1 MISLE
6 QLYNKLLQS
15 TGVSTDTRSIL
26 PGNIYFALTGENFN
40 GNKFAKEALALG
52 ASYAVINNTKYAE
65 NDKYLIVED
74 VLVALQDL
82 ASHHRQ
88 TLNIPLIAITGS
100 NGKTTT
106 KELTREVLSA
116 TYNVLATEGNLNNH
130 IGVPLTLLKLQRDTD
145 IAIIEMGANHI
156 GEIANLCKI
165 AQPTHGLITNIG
177 KAHLEGF
184 GNYEGVLRAKS
195 ELYNYLIEHEGHIF
209 VNSDDEVLRNMA
221 KRISDPIYYNSP
233 GDFYECTLVSA
244 NPYVYF
250 LPENKRE
257 IHTKMIGIYNFKN
270 IAAALC
276 IAKFFKVDYKSANL
290 AIANYTPS
298 DNRSQII
305 DTKHNRLILDA
316 YNANPV
322 SMKAALD
329 NLEKMDH
336 PNKVVILGDM
346 FELGKDTELE
356 HLRVYGQVAKM
367 DLAMAFFCGKASAE
381 VTSGKPGVSVFES
394 KGALE
399 NYLKEKPIKDCLVL
413 LKGSRGMGLETL
425 VEYL

>member
-1 MISLE
+1 MISVIELYKIFLE
-6 QLYNKLLQS
+6 S
-15 TGVSTDTRSIL
+15 TGVSTDTRSIS
-26 PGNIYFALTGENFN
+26 PGNIYFALSGDNFD

-52 ASYAVINNTKYAE
+52 ASYAVISNDNYAE
-65 NDKYLIVED
+65 NEKYLLVEN
-74 VLVALQDL
+74 VLEELQNL
-82 ASHHRQ
+82 ATYHRQ
-88 TLNIPLIAITGS
+88 TLNIPIIAITGS

-106 KELTREVLSA
+106 KELTKEVLSS
-116 TYNVLATEGNLNNH
+116 TYNVLATAGNLNNH
-130 IGVPLTLLKLQRDTD
+130 IGVPLTLLKLTEETE

-156 GEIANLCKI
+156 GEIANLCEI
-165 AQPTHGLITNIG
+165 VAPSHGLITNIG
-177 KAHLEGF
+177 SAHLEGF
-184 GNYEGVLRAKS
+184 GGYEGVLRAKS
-195 ELYNYLIEHEGHIF
+195 ELYNYLIKHEGVLF
-209 VNSDDEVLRNMA
+209 VNSDDEVLSNMA
-221 KRISDPIYYNSP
+221 KRINEPIFYNNE

-257 IHTKMIGIYNFKN
+257 IHTNMIGAYNFKN

-290 AIANYTPS
+290 AIASYTPS

-305 DTKHNRLILDA
+305 DSQRNRLILDA

-329 NLEKMDH
+329 NLENMDH
-336 PNKVVILGDM
+336 PNKIVILGDM
-346 FELGKDTELE
+346 FELGTETEIE
-356 HLRVYGQVAKM
+356 HLRVYQQVAKM

-381 VTSGKPGVSVFES
+381 VTKGKAGVSVFES
-394 KGALE
+394 KEALE
-399 NYLKEKPIKDCLVL
+399 NYLKEKPIKDALIL
-413 LKGSRGMGLETL
+413 IKGSRGMGLETL